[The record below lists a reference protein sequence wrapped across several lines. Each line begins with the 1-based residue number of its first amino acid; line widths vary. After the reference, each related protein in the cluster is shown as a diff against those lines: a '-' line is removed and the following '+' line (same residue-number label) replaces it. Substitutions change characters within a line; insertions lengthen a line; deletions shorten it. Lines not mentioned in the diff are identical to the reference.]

1 MTMATSESTTP
12 ESLDVQIPAT
22 VHDVRLPEKF
32 KERVLTIGD
41 CSIESSSDSTT
52 YMSRESLLK
61 APSLAPFL
69 RLKGRWLEQ
78 AGFPIGGKVRVS
90 VTSGRLVI
98 EPMPVIPER
107 VPHLPR
113 RAEKLFF

>member
-1 MTMATSESTTP
+1 MATSESTTP
-12 ESLDVQIPAT
+12 ESIDVQMPAT
-22 VHDVRLPEKF
+22 EDVRAAEKF

-41 CSIESSSDSTT
+41 CSIESSASPTRMTSKNWL
-52 YMSRESLLK
+52 RVPVL
-61 APSLAPFL
+61 APSL
-69 RLKGRWLEQ
+69 RLKGRWLDQ
-78 AGFPIGGKVRVS
+78 AGFPIGAKVRVS

-98 EPMPVIPER
+98 ETMPVIPER

>member
-12 ESLDVQIPAT
+12 ESIDVQMPAT
-22 VHDVRLPEKF
+22 EGVCPAEKF

-41 CSIESSSDSTT
+41 CSIESSASPTRMTNKSW
-52 YMSRESLLK
+52 LK
-61 APSLAPFL
+61 VPSLAPSL
-69 RLKGRWLEQ
+69 RLQGRWLDQ
-78 AGFPIGGKVRVS
+78 AGFPIGAKVRVS

-98 EPMPVIPER
+98 ETLPVIPER
-107 VPHLPR
+107 APHLPR